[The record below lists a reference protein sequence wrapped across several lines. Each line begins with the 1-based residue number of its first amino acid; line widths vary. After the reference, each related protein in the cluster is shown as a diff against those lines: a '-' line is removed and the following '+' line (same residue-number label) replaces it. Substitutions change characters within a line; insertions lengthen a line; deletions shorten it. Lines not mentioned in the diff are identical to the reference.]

1 MAMKNL
7 KMMSILLGGLLAL
20 GSLTACGGGDDDDT
34 PEPTPTPPTP
44 TPTEKVL
51 TSVKTDYTATV
62 SQQLLDVATV
72 TVRYIG
78 ENGQVASEQMTST
91 TWTKSVTI
99 ALPAKAGLNI
109 QPTLK
114 GDVAEG
120 EYTLSAKGQV
130 AYIWLDQDGQQMSAG
145 GTEKTP
151 EMKAVFYADGLGQ
164 YLNAI
169 TATCY
174 VARSFAK
181 DYGVADTS
189 ITWGGNA
196 DDNSTQNTGLD
207 NTGATGDGR

>member
-1 MAMKNL
+1 MKNL
-7 KMMSILLGGLLAL
+7 KITSMLLGGLLAL
-20 GSLTACGGGDDDDT
+20 GSLTACGGGDDDEPD
-34 PEPTPTPPTP
+34 PTPTPPP

-78 ENGQVASEQMTST
+78 ENGQVAQEQMTST
-91 TWTKSVTI
+91 TWTKSVNI
-99 ALPAKAGLNI
+99 PLPAKAGLNI

-114 GDVAEG
+114 GEVPEG
-120 EYTLSAKGQV
+120 EYTLNAKGQMS
-130 AYIWLDQDGQQMSAG
+130 YTWLDQDGQQLNAG
-145 GTEKTP
+145 ATEKTP
-151 EMKAVFYADGLGQ
+151 DMEAVFYADGLGQ

-174 VARSFAK
+174 VARSFGK

-196 DDNSTQNTGLD
+196 DGDTTQGTGIDNS
-207 NTGATGDGR
+207 GATGDGR

>member
-1 MAMKNL
+1 MKNL

-44 TPTEKVL
+44 AEKVL

-78 ENGQVASEQMTST
+78 ENGQVASEQMSST
-91 TWTKSVTI
+91 TWTKSVNI
-99 ALPAKAGLNI
+99 PLPAKAGLNI

-114 GDVAEG
+114 GAVAEG
-120 EYTLSAKGQV
+120 EYILSAKGQV
-130 AYIWLDQDGQQMSAG
+130 AYSWLDQDGQQLSSG

-151 EMKAVFYADGLGQ
+151 VMEAVFYADGLGQ
-164 YLNAI
+164 YL
-169 TATCY
+169 CR
-174 VARSFAK
+174 RSGTISERHHRHLLRGPF
-181 DYGVADTS
+181 VC
-189 ITWGGNA
+189 
-196 DDNSTQNTGLD
+196 QGLWCC
-207 NTGATGDGR
+207 

>member
-1 MAMKNL
+1 MKNL
-7 KMMSILLGGLLAL
+7 KMMSMLLGGLLAL
-20 GSLTACGGGDDDDT
+20 GSLTACGGGDDDE
-34 PEPTPTPPTP
+34 PEPTPTPPP

-78 ENGQVASEQMTST
+78 ENGQVASEQMSST
-91 TWTKSVTI
+91 TWTKSVNI
-99 ALPAKAGLNI
+99 PLPAKAGLNI

-114 GDVAEG
+114 GAVAEG
-120 EYTLSAKGQV
+120 EYILSAKGQV
-130 AYIWLDQDGQQMSAG
+130 AYSWLDQDGQQLSSG

-151 EMKAVFYADGLGQ
+151 VMEAVFYADGLGQ

-169 TATCY
+169 TATCF

-181 DYGVADTS
+181 DYGVTDTS

-196 DDNSTQNTGLD
+196 DGDTTQGTGID
-207 NTGATGDGR
+207 NTGATDDGR

>member
-1 MAMKNL
+1 MKNL
-7 KMMSILLGGLLAL
+7 KIMSMLLGGLLAL
-20 GSLTACGGGDDDDT
+20 GSLTACGGGDDDE
-34 PEPTPTPPTP
+34 PEPTPTPPP

-91 TWTKSVTI
+91 TWTKSVNI
-99 ALPAKAGLNI
+99 PLPAKAGLNI

-114 GDVAEG
+114 GEVAEG
-120 EYTLSAKGQV
+120 EYTLNAKGQMS
-130 AYIWLDQDGQQMSAG
+130 YTWLDQDGQQMSSG

-151 EMKAVFYADGLGQ
+151 EMEAVFYADGLGQ
-164 YLNAI
+164 YLGAI

-196 DDNSTQNTGLD
+196 DGDTTQGTGID
-207 NTGATGDGR
+207 NTGATDDGR

>member
-1 MAMKNL
+1 MKNL
-7 KMMSILLGGLLAL
+7 KIMSMLLGGLLAL
-20 GSLTACGGGDDDDT
+20 GSLTACGGGDDDE
-34 PEPTPTPPTP
+34 PEPTPTPPP

-78 ENGQVASEQMTST
+78 ENGQVASEQMSST
-91 TWTKSVTI
+91 TWTKSVNI
-99 ALPAKAGLNI
+99 PLPAKAGLNI

-114 GDVAEG
+114 GAVAEG
-120 EYTLSAKGQV
+120 EYILSAKGQV
-130 AYIWLDQDGQQMSAG
+130 AYSWLDQDGQQLSSG

-151 EMKAVFYADGLGQ
+151 VMEAVFYADGLGQ

-169 TATCY
+169 TATCF

-189 ITWGGNA
+189 ISWGGNA
-196 DDNSTQNTGLD
+196 DGDTTQGTGID
-207 NTGATGDGR
+207 NTGATDDGR

>member
-1 MAMKNL
+1 MMKKL
-7 KMMSILLGGLLAL
+7 KIMSMLLWGLLAL
-20 GSLTACGGGDDDDT
+20 GSLTACGGGDGNDE
-34 PEPTPTPPTP
+34 PEPTPTPPPP
-44 TPTEKVL
+44 TPAEKVL

-91 TWTKSVTI
+91 TWTKSVKI
-99 ALPAKAGLNI
+99 PLPAKAGLNI

-114 GDVAEG
+114 GEVAEG
-120 EYTLSAKGQV
+120 EYTLNARGQMT
-130 AYIWLDQDGQQMSAG
+130 YTWLDQDGQQMSSG

-151 EMKAVFYADGLGQ
+151 EMGAVFYADGLGQ

-196 DDNSTQNTGLD
+196 GDDTTQGTGIDNS
-207 NTGATGDGR
+207 GATGDGR

>member
-1 MAMKNL
+1 MKNL
-7 KMMSILLGGLLAL
+7 KIMSMLLGGLLAL

-34 PEPTPTPPTP
+34 PEPTPTPP

-78 ENGQVASEQMTST
+78 ENGQVASEQMSST
-91 TWTKSVTI
+91 TWTKSVNI
-99 ALPAKAGLNI
+99 PLPAKAGLNI

-114 GDVAEG
+114 DEVPEG
-120 EYTLSAKGQV
+120 EYTLNAKGQMS
-130 AYIWLDQDGQQMSAG
+130 YTWLDQDGQQLSAG

-151 EMKAVFYADGLGQ
+151 EMEAVFYADGLGQ

-196 DDNSTQNTGLD
+196 DGDTTQGTGIDNS
-207 NTGATGDGR
+207 GATGDGR